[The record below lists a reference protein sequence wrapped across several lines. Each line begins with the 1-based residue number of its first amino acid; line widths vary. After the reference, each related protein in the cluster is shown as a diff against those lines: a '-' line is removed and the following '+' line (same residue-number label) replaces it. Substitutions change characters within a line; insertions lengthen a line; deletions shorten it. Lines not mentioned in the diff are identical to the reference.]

1 MKSMPKS
8 SKTKVTADKIAEKA
22 SRGEDISA
30 YFTNKFTVVRP
41 MGRVYLD
48 ERTPHDSTEGR
59 SNKPKSKKGGETLIR
74 LS

>member
-1 MKSMPKS
+1 MLKT

-41 MGRVYLD
+41 VNQGNVGDARAVRLDKGRPTTL
-48 ERTPHDSTEGR
+48 
-59 SNKPKSKKGGETLIR
+59 KSKK
-74 LS
+74 